1 MLGLRFAGFLWVAG
15 DDSEERLGVAEWTS
29 VHAETL
35 TCELGAA
42 FSSISYIKLEVG
54 GRMS

>member
-1 MLGLRFAGFLWVAG
+1 MLGLGFAGFLWVAG

-42 FSSISYIKLEVG
+42 FSSISYIKLEV
-54 GRMS
+54 